1 MLVWDVAGLQSCHAR
16 LQSRPPDRIA
26 AVVLAGRDRLLDR

>member
-1 MLVWDVAGLQSCHAR
+1 MLVWGVAGLQSCQVR

-26 AVVLAGRDRLLDR
+26 AVALAGRDRLLGR